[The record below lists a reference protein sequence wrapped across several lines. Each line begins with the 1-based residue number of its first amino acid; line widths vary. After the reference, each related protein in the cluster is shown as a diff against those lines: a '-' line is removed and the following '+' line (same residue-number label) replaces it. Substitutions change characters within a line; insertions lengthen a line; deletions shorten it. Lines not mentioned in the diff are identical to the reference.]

1 MAEANGLPKHVQQ
14 GVNVEANV
22 VIDEATGTP
31 PQIPAGVRT
40 GVYIGCLIL
49 NFLTLMV
56 FGILP
61 IFDLLD
67 PGKAAQVA
75 NIVITGIN
83 MISLGLAVGYR
94 PTRPGSPIG

>member
-1 MAEANGLPKHVQQ
+1 MAEAPSPRHAEENINLA
-14 GVNVEANV
+14 ANIAV
-22 VIDEATGTP
+22 DEATGTP

-40 GVYIGCLIL
+40 GVYVGCLIL

-61 IFDLLD
+61 VFDLLD

-75 NIVITGIN
+75 NIIITGIN

-94 PTRPGSPIG
+94 PTRTGSPIG